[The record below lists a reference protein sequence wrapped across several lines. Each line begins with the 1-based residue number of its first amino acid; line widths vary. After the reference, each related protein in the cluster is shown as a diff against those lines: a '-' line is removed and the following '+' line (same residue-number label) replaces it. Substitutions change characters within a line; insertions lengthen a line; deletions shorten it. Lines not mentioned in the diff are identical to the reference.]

1 MHFTSLKIFTQLELL
16 QTSSQE
22 LWEPIKPWMDGSLKT
37 TKGTALHGEVVFES
51 KLYKQKAVTE
61 NATFTWAS
69 KMSKEKLAVK

>member
-1 MHFTSLKIFTQLELL
+1 
-16 QTSSQE
+16 
-22 LWEPIKPWMDGSLKT
+22 MDGSLKT